1 MTYFNAQEILKF
13 AVRIEESGEE
23 FYGQAASLAESGDV
37 KQIFQ
42 YLAEQERGHK
52 ATFESLAAQTSA
64 SSSPMSFSGDY
75 QAYLEAYLDN
85 ILFPV
90 DTMSSRV
97 TALND
102 ILNVLNFG
110 IKSELDSILFYHES
124 KRMLPSSQ
132 YDVIDKIIEE
142 ERHHFLKLLEL
153 KKLHKG

>member
-23 FYGQAASLAESGDV
+23 FYSQAAALAESGEA

-42 YLAEQERGHK
+42 YLAGQEREHK
-52 ATFESLAAQTSA
+52 ATFESMAAEANAASA
-64 SSSPMSFSGDY
+64 QMSFSGDY

-90 DTMSSRV
+90 DTISSRV

-102 ILNVLNFG
+102 IFNLLNFG

-124 KRMLPSSQ
+124 KRMLPASQ
-132 YDVIDKIIEE
+132 HDVIDKIIEE
-142 ERHHFLKLLEL
+142 ERRHFIKLLEL
-153 KKLHKG
+153 KKIHKG